1 MKNKNMSARGG
12 LALFSLIVSLFLFE
26 TSVASAAVDKWG
38 GDDRLVYP
46 NTKYQTGTASSISGC
61 EQTGPDNWCWTLN
74 DTSKNWEVDEL
85 VGLILQPDSSREVY
99 FNIKS
104 NTNNS
109 ITVRGSSVVDSDE
122 EAKRSLE
129 DENNGTEPYA
139 VLDKWRVE
147 KIDNRWLWIDPFGN
161 GFWAKGLNAYNQSGQ
176 SYGKNINGESWASKV
191 DAQPEYGGNGTT
203 TAGLAATLW
212 HMKDL
217 IKSQGFN
224 MTGEL
229 NEFYY
234 MVPGSFSNPSPV
246 STYRTP
252 ERYMPFT
259 LFPRVNGLTLANTPN
274 ITING
279 SKLHDAASPNFKDD
293 LVASIKGCDG
303 SASSTYGAITIFGEP
318 NPDVDSACDSDRA
331 ELTWSD
337 HLLTP
342 YEKFKWNIPS
352 NPYIMGVKWDEEPGY
367 VQQEYTTEHMGYRIF
382 TADATAPRKELAR
395 EYLDA
400 TYNCST
406 DCLYG
411 GFPDLVGKYADISAL
426 NSAWGTSYSS
436 WDELMS
442 DTGAIINA
450 KLINEPQ
457 SSAGNSCV
465 RTANKA
471 SLWGWE
477 PCNEHSAN
485 SVLADDIDGIAESFW
500 RLYTKGVH
508 DALLELF
515 GGVDLLNMGPGYH
528 GSKEWMSDGR
538 GSSSPEYLF
547 RGSVS
552 ADASEAYVDI
562 LSVGNISGKF
572 LSSSDESYF
581 EWQGPKLKD
590 FYNFHGRP
598 YWITST
604 WLDAEADSGVTHTG
618 IIDSVTTT
626 SITDDSQ
633 NFIGS
638 IGNQIYNANAPMT
651 VICNFDETIDN
662 WVFYKIDPTTT
673 TATTLNF
680 ANNWSTMVGPG
691 ETWAPIQTNVAAHC
705 QPGDTYY
712 IFTQDNLANFDG
724 YKTENPKPSIWFP
737 LTQEERASKYVDYL
751 TEMRQLQADNGDY
764 ILTGFSHWSYWDFGF
779 ENYKKEKRN
788 FGFMSVNSNLYD
800 GSATIANGE
809 TQDCGDFV
817 TPVANKLNNLYDE
830 IVGVG
835 DVEAPT
841 VPTDLQSTG
850 VTTDQ
855 ISLSWTISTDNTAVT
870 GYKIFRNGIQIATSS
885 QASYTDTNLTPST
898 TYTYIIS
905 AYDAAGND
913 SDQTAGIEVVTQA
926 APVTYNLS
934 NFISLIDNWL
944 QVGNETSDVNSD
956 SSVNTQDLGI
966 MMSNW
971 N

>member
-1 MKNKNMSARGG
+1 MKNKKIKKW
-12 LALFSLIVSLFLFE
+12 LFGMFFLVLSFE
-26 TSVASAAVDKWG
+26 FSVANAAVDKWG
-38 GDDRLVYP
+38 GDDRLP
-46 NTKYQTGTASSISGC
+46 FSGTKYQTGTATSISGC

-85 VGLILQPDSSREVY
+85 VGLILQPDADREVY
-99 FNIKS
+99 FSIKS

-109 ITVRGSSVVDSDE
+109 ITVRGSSIVDSDE

-129 DENNGTEPYA
+129 DENSGAEEYA
-139 VLDKWRVE
+139 VLDLWRME
-147 KIDNRWLWIDPFGN
+147 KINNRWLWIDPYGN
-161 GFWAKGLNAYNQSGQ
+161 GFWAKGLNAYTQSGQ
-176 SYGKNINGESWASKV
+176 NYGKNINGETWASKV
-191 DAQPEYGGNGTT
+191 DAQPIYGGNGTT

-217 IKSQGFN
+217 LKEQGFN

-234 MVPGSFSNPSPV
+234 MVPGSHSNPSPV
-246 STYRTP
+246 STYKTP

-279 SKLHDAASPNFKDD
+279 SRLHDAASPDFKDD
-293 LVASIKGCDG
+293 LMASINGCDG

-318 NPDVDSACDSDRA
+318 NTDVDPACDSDRS
-331 ELTWSD
+331 ELVWSD

-342 YEKFKWNIPS
+342 YEKFKWNIPA
-352 NPYIMGVKWDEEPGY
+352 NPYVMGVKWDEEPGY
-367 VQQEYTTEHMGYRIF
+367 VQQEYTTEHMGYRVF
-382 TADATAPRKELAR
+382 TSAATAPRKELAR

-400 TYNCST
+400 AYNCST
-406 DCLYG
+406 DCAYG
-411 GFPDLVGKYADISAL
+411 GFPDLVGKYANISAL
-426 NSAWGTSYSS
+426 NSAWGTSYLN
-436 WDELMS
+436 WDELMN
-442 DTGAIINA
+442 DTGAIIDTILSNGPKA
-450 KLINEPQ
+450 NKTD
-457 SSAGNSCV
+457 SCV
-465 RTANKA
+465 NSANKA
-471 SLWGWE
+471 SLWGWA
-477 PCNEHSAN
+477 PCDEHSAN
-485 SVLADDIDGIAESFW
+485 PALADDLDGIAESFW

-552 ADASEAYVDI
+552 ADASEAYVDVI
-562 LSVGNISGKF
+562 SIGNVSGKF

-590 FYNFHGRP
+590 FYDFHGRP

-604 WLDAEADSGVTHTG
+604 WLDAEADSGTTHTG

-626 SITDDSQ
+626 SITDNSQ
-633 NFIGS
+633 DFIGS
-638 IGNQIYNANAPMT
+638 IGSQAYNANAPMT
-651 VICNFDETIDN
+651 VICNAEDPISE
-662 WVFYKIDPTTT
+662 WVFYKIDPTAT

-680 ANNWSTMVGPG
+680 ANNWSTMFGPG
-691 ETWAPIQTNVAAHC
+691 EAWVSVPTDVAAHC
-705 QPGDTYY
+705 HSGDTYY

-737 LTQEERASKYVDYL
+737 LTQEERASEYVDYL
-751 TEMRQLQADNGDY
+751 TDMRQLQADNGDY
-764 ILTGFSHWSYWDFGF
+764 VLTGFSHWSYWDFGF

-817 TPVANKLNNLYDE
+817 TPVVNKLNNLYDE
-830 IVGVG
+830 ILGVG
-835 DVEAPT
+835 DVEDPTAPAG
-841 VPTDLQSTG
+841 LESTL
-850 VTTDQ
+850 VTSNQ
-855 ISLSWTISTDNTAVT
+855 ISLSWTESTDNTSVA
-870 GYKIFRNGIQIATSS
+870 GYKIFRNGIQVDTTFD
-885 QASYTDTNLTPST
+885 ASYSDTNLTPET
-898 TYTYIIS
+898 AYAYAVS

-913 SDQTAGIEVVTQA
+913 SDQSAGLAVTTEAA
-926 APVTYNLS
+926 APAYNLS

-944 QVGNETSDVNSD
+944 QAGDENSD
-956 SSVNTQDLGI
+956 INLDSTVDTRDLGI

-971 N
+971 SN